1 MTALSKC
8 WGQRNNINKFLLKR
22 GGGMHQKKQLAIAVA
37 AAISSMGAA
46 QAQAQEETIEEVVVT
61 GIRGSLQRSLDVKRG
76 ASGVVDAISAEDIGK
91 MPDTNLAE
99 SLQRITGVS
108 INRVNG
114 EGSEVTVRGF
124 GPNFN
129 LVTVNGR
136 QMPSANV
143 ASITGNPTDQGIQG
157 VTRSFDFQNL
167 ASEGVQGIQ
176 IYKTGRAS
184 EPTGGI
190 GATVN
195 IQTVRPLTLGEQ
207 LSLGAKAL
215 DDSTGDDVTPEIS
228 GLYSYVN
235 DDSTFGVSVFG
246 SYQERDSGSRH
257 ISIENWFPG
266 VWSDETRQGWGMENS
281 TIINEPADGTVVA
294 RPSNIGIGFNED
306 ERERTNA
313 QLTLQFAPSDTLT
326 ITADAFY
333 AENVQNS
340 TALIDGL
347 WHQATNYSNVE
358 FDGNTQAA
366 SPVLLEEIIEGGGT
380 SPFGAADFFFQNL
393 TLGVQEEL
401 TSVGLNFDWQMR
413 DDLNLKFDIASSSAE
428 SGPDGP
434 FGLNSLRFNIAG
446 AAAGWR
452 AWDYTLGFPQVSVV
466 VDEQRTSD
474 PNGANGILEV
484 PDIGTQVTQEYFS
497 EQQTDTDQFR
507 FDATWDVKEDVVV
520 RFGAGY
526 IGTEMEQ
533 NFEQGQL
540 ALGGWGADNPGDIPA
555 GLIAETCS
563 GCEFD
568 ADLSN
573 NTPAAGNSL
582 PTGSQAIPLGSVSF
596 IGSSVGLSEG
606 LASTYNYTPGDVTLV
621 STAANLVEEDI
632 ISAYVQA
639 DFDGELAGFATH
651 LTLGARYEYT
661 EVTSTTNQS
670 VPLAIQWDSDND
682 FTQIVS
688 DDTLNLSDS
697 ASYNNFLPSLDLTID
712 LTDELIGRVSMSQTI
727 ARPTYDKYFQSTT
740 VETPPRPTA
749 LGGVAGGSRGNVGLD
764 PLESNNVDISIEW
777 YYGDQAL
784 LSLGYYRKDV
794 QNFVGTE
801 VVDQTLFDLRDATS
815 GAPGSRSGDAAQALT
830 DRGFAVTERNLF
842 TMTAILDNPTDFPN
856 GADEYENSQTF
867 ADAVFSTYDVLPDSN
882 DPFFIF
888 GVQQPLNTQTATI
901 YGFEFVSQHWFG
913 DTGLGYSFNYTTVEG
928 DIEYDI
934 SGDPTVDQ
942 FALQGLSDTANL
954 ALMYENYGFSGRLVY
969 NWRDDFLNQAQRAAS
984 GGNRMPEFI
993 DEYEQVDLALSY
1005 MATDNLTFTLDII
1018 NLTEE
1023 EIIHYGRTQ
1032 SQTFFIQETGAR
1044 YMLGARWTMN

>member
-1 MTALSKC
+1 M
-8 WGQRNNINKFLLKR
+8 F
-22 GGGMHQKKQLAIAVA
+22 KKNQVAVAVA
-37 AAISSMGAA
+37 AAISSLGST
-46 QAQAQEETIEEVVVT
+46 QANAQEDVIEEVVVT

-143 ASITGNPTDQGIQG
+143 TSITGNPTDQGNQG

-167 ASEGVQGIQ
+167 ASEGVRGIQ
-176 IYKTGRAS
+176 VYKTGRAS

-195 IQTVRPLTLGEQ
+195 IETVRPLTTGEQ
-207 LSLGAKAL
+207 LSVGAKAV
-215 DDSTGDDVTPEIS
+215 DDQTGDSVTPEFS

-257 ISIENWFPG
+257 MSIENWFPA
-266 VWSDETRQGWGMENS
+266 VWNADTRQGWGMANS
-281 TIINEPADGTVVA
+281 NIVNEPADGTVVA

-313 QLTLQFAPSDTLT
+313 QLTLQFAPSDDLT

-333 AENVQNS
+333 AENVQKS
-340 TALIDGL
+340 VALIDGL
-347 WHQATNYSNVE
+347 WHQATNYTNVE
-358 FDGNTQAA
+358 FDGNPQAA
-366 SPVLLEEIIEGGGT
+366 SPVRLEEVIDGGPT
-380 SPFGAADFFFQNL
+380 NPFGAADFFFQNL
-393 TLGVQEEL
+393 TLGVEETL
-401 TSVGLNFDWQMR
+401 ESVGLNFDWQVR
-413 DDLNLKFDIASSSAE
+413 ENLNLKFDLASSSAE
-428 SGPDGP
+428 SGPAGP
-434 FGLNSLRFNIAG
+434 FGLNSVRFNIAG

-452 AWDYTLGFPQVSVV
+452 AWDYSLPIPQVSVV

-474 PNGANGILEV
+474 PNGPNGILEV
-484 PDIGTQVTQEYFS
+484 ADIGTQVTQEYFS
-497 EQQTDTDQFR
+497 EQMTETDQFR
-507 FDATWDVKEDVVV
+507 IDAAWDVKEDVLIQ
-520 RFGAGY
+520 FGAGY
-526 IGTEMEQ
+526 LGTEMEQ

-540 ALGGWGADNPGDIPA
+540 ALGGWGADVPGDIPA
-555 GLIAETCS
+555 GLISQTCS

-568 ADLSN
+568 ANLSN

-582 PTGSQAIPLGSVSF
+582 PAGSQAIPLGSVSF
-596 IGSSVGLSEG
+596 IGSSVALSEG
-606 LASTYNYTPGDVTLV
+606 LASTYNYTPGQVELV
-621 STAANLVEEDI
+621 STADNVVEEEI

-651 LTLGARYEYT
+651 LTIGARYEYT

-670 VPLAIQWDSDND
+670 IPEAIIWLSDND
-682 FTQIVS
+682 FQQQS
-688 DDTLNLSDS
+688 SAESLNLRDS
-697 ASYNNFLPSLDLTID
+697 SSYNNFLPSLDLTVD
-712 LTDELIGRVSMSQTI
+712 LSDTLVGRVSLSQTL

-740 VETPPRPTA
+740 VQNPPRPTA
-749 LGGVAGGSRGNVGLD
+749 LGGTAGGSRGNVGLD
-764 PLESNNVDISIEW
+764 PLESNNVDISVEW
-777 YYGDQAL
+777 YYGDQSL

-801 VVDQTLFDLRDATS
+801 IVDQTLFDLRDATS
-815 GAPGSRSGDAAQALT
+815 GVPGSRSGTAAAELET
-830 DRGFAVTERNLF
+830 LGFPVTERNLF
-842 TMTAILDNPTDFPN
+842 TMTAVLDNPADFPG
-856 GADEYENSQTF
+856 GAAEYDNSQTF
-867 ADAVFSTYDVLPDSN
+867 ADAVFSAYDVIPDAN
-882 DPFFIF
+882 DPLFIF

-901 YGFEFVSQHWFG
+901 YGFEFVTQHWFG
-913 DTGLGYSFNYTTVEG
+913 DTGFGYTLNYTTVEG

-934 SGDPTVDQ
+934 GGDPTVDQ
-942 FALQGLSDTANL
+942 FALQGLSDSANFG
-954 ALMYENYGFSGRLVY
+954 LMYENYNFSGRLVY

-993 DEYEQVDLALSY
+993 DEYEQIDLALSY
-1005 MATDNLTFTLDII
+1005 MATDNLQFTLDII

-1023 EIIHYGRTQ
+1023 EIVHYGRTQ
-1032 SQTFFIQETGAR
+1032 SQLFFYQETNAR
-1044 YMLGARWTMN
+1044 YMLGVRWTMN

>member
-1 MTALSKC
+1 M
-8 WGQRNNINKFLLKR
+8 
-22 GGGMHQKKQLAIAVA
+22 QKPSFTRTPVAAGIAIALGVSVA
-37 AAISSMGAA
+37 PTAS
-46 QAQAQEETIEEVVVT
+46 AQEVIEEVVVT

-143 ASITGNPTDQGIQG
+143 TSVTGNPTDQGNQG

-167 ASEGVQGIQ
+167 ASEGVSGIQ

-195 IQTVRPLTLGEQ
+195 IQTIRPLTAGEQ
-207 LSLGAKAL
+207 LSVGLKAV
-215 DDSTGDDVTPEIS
+215 DDQTGDDITPEIS

-246 SYQERDSGSRH
+246 SYQERNSGSRH
-257 ISIENWFPG
+257 MSIENWFPG
-266 VWSDETRQGWGMENS
+266 VWNDDTQFGWGMANS
-281 TIINEPADGTVVA
+281 NIINEPADGTVVA

-306 ERERTNA
+306 ERERTNG
-313 QLTLQFAPSDTLT
+313 QITLQFAPSDDLT

-340 TALIDGL
+340 VALIDGL
-347 WHQATNYSNVE
+347 WHQATNYTNVE
-358 FDGNTQAA
+358 FDGNPRAA
-366 SPVLLEEIIEGGGT
+366 SPVRLEEVIDGGPT
-380 SPFGAADFFFQNL
+380 NPFGAADFFFQNL
-393 TLGVQEEL
+393 TLGVEETL
-401 TSVGLNFDWQMR
+401 ESFGLNFDWQMR
-413 DDLNLKFDIASSSAE
+413 DDLNVKFDVATSSAE

-452 AWDYTLGFPQVSVV
+452 AWDYTLPIPQVSVV

-474 PNGANGILEV
+474 PNGANGILDV
-484 PDIGTQVTQEYFS
+484 ADIGTQVTQEYFS
-497 EQQTDTDQFR
+497 EQMTDTDQFR
-507 FDATWDVKEDVVV
+507 IDATWDVKEDVQVQ
-520 RFGAGY
+520 FGAGY
-526 IGTEMEQ
+526 LGTEMEQ

-540 ALGGWGADNPGDIPA
+540 ALGGWGADVPGDIPA
-555 GLIAETCS
+555 GLISQTCS
-563 GCEFD
+563 GCQFD
-568 ADLSN
+568 ANLSN
-573 NTPAAGNSL
+573 TTPAAGNAL
-582 PTGSQAIPLGSVSF
+582 PTGAQAIPLGSVSF
-596 IGSSVGLSEG
+596 IGNSVALSEG
-606 LASTYNYTPGDVTLV
+606 LASTYNYTPGNIPLV
-621 STAANLVEEDI
+621 STADNLVEEEI
-632 ISAYVQA
+632 VSAYVQA
-639 DFDGELAGFATH
+639 DFDGELAGFSTH
-651 LTLGARYEYT
+651 LTVGARYEYT

-670 VPLAIQWDSDND
+670 IPQAIIWLSDND
-682 FTQIVS
+682 FQQQS
-688 DDTLNLSDS
+688 SAESLSIKDS
-697 ASYNNFLPSLDLTID
+697 ASYNNFLPSLDLTVD
-712 LTDELIGRVSMSQTI
+712 LSDTLVGRVSLSQTL

-740 VETPPRPTA
+740 VQNPPRPTF
-749 LGGVAGGSRGNVGLD
+749 LGGEAGGSRGNVGLD
-764 PLESNNVDISIEW
+764 PLESNNVDISLEW
-777 YYGDQAL
+777 YYGDQSL

-801 VVDQTLFDLRDATS
+801 IVDQPLFDLRDATS
-815 GAPGSRSGDAAQALT
+815 GAPGSRSGDAAAALEQL
-830 DRGFAVTERNLF
+830 GFPVTERNLF
-842 TMTAILDNPTDFPN
+842 TMTAILDNPTDFPG
-856 GADEYENSQTF
+856 GAAEYENSQTF
-867 ADAVFSTYDVLPDSN
+867 ADAVFSQYDVIPN
-882 DPFFIF
+882 AADPLFIF

-901 YGFEFVSQHWFG
+901 YGFEFVTQHWFG
-913 DTGLGYSFNYTTVEG
+913 DTGLGYSLNYTTVEG

-934 SGDPTVDQ
+934 GGDPSVDQ
-942 FALQGLSDTANL
+942 FALQGLSDSANL
-954 ALMYENYGFSGRLVY
+954 ALMYENYGFSARLVY

-984 GGNRMPEFI
+984 GANRMPEFI

-1005 MATDNLTFTLDII
+1005 LATDNLSFTLDVI

-1023 EIIHYGRTQ
+1023 EIIHYGRTR
-1032 SQTFFIQETGAR
+1032 SQLFFYQETEAR
-1044 YMLGARWTMN
+1044 YMLGVRWTMN